1 MRLPRLAAV
10 PALLLLIA
18 ACGSHSQTTE
28 LSAPGPTA
36 TAGSDVGIAS
46 YTPLPSDLPVPVMV
60 TANPV
65 DSSAAPIGAVT
76 GAPSVPASGTGA
88 GSGTTLS
95 PPGDTSYRMTG
106 QSSFGTLPESLRLG
120 VADAGGGSQ
129 TWTLDATN
137 PDGSGMTE
145 VLTVSPGPDGLYLAA
160 YELKAAGGLW
170 HIDLHLAPAQ
180 PVPLVPNWPHGSWEF
195 DMPSP
200 NGCENAHTVGT
211 VLPAD
216 DDGAR
221 HVKLVTTA
229 TPTGRADCPPISATR
244 TQELWLPGAGGTP
257 GRIDTAL
264 SGSFG
269 SVSAGENYSAR
280 ADTTG

>member
-1 MRLPRLAAV
+1 MRIPRLTAV
-10 PALLLLIA
+10 PVLLLLTA

-46 YTPLPSDLPVPVMV
+46 YTPLPSDLPITGMATP
-60 TANPV
+60 
-65 DSSAAPIGAVT
+65 SAAAATGVVT
-76 GAPSVPASGTGA
+76 GAPSAPAGGTGA
-88 GSGTTLS
+88 SSGTALP

-106 QSSFGTLPESLRLG
+106 QSSFGTLPGSLRLG

-145 VLTVSPGPDGLYLAA
+145 VLTVSSGPDGLYLSA
-160 YELKAAGGLW
+160 YELQARGGMW

-195 DMPSP
+195 DMPSS

-216 DDGAR
+216 NDGAR

-229 TPTGRADCPPISATR
+229 TPTGRADCPPISVNR
-244 TQELWLPGAGGTP
+244 TQELWLPGTGATP
-257 GRIDTAL
+257 GRIDTSL

-269 SVSAGENYSAR
+269 SVSTGENYSAR
-280 ADTTG
+280 SDSTT

>member
-1 MRLPRLAAV
+1 MRFRRPPAV
-10 PALLLLIA
+10 AALLLLTA
-18 ACGSHSQTTE
+18 GCGGHSSPVE
-28 LSAPGPTA
+28 LTAPGPTA
-36 TAGSDVGIAS
+36 TATSDVGIAS
-46 YTPLPSDLPVPVMV
+46 YTPLPSDLPVGTV
-60 TANPV
+60 AGA
-65 DSSAAPIGAVT
+65 SAAPTAAEVT
-76 GAPSVPASGTGA
+76 
-88 GSGTTLS
+88 S
-95 PPGDTSYRMTG
+95 PPTVPPPANSAGAAFTLPPTGDTSYRMTG
-106 QSSFGTLPESLRLG
+106 QSSFGTLPPSLRLG
-120 VADAGGGSQ
+120 VAAAGAGSQ

-145 VLTVSPGPDGLYLAA
+145 VLTVAPGPDGLYLSA
-160 YELKAAGGLW
+160 YELKANGGLW

-216 DDGAR
+216 NDGAR

-229 TPTGRADCPPISATR
+229 TPTGKADCPPVSANR

-257 GRIDTAL
+257 GRIDTNV

-269 SVSAGENYSAR
+269 TVSAGVRYSAR
-280 ADTTG
+280 SDSTA